1 MSDKPRRDTGMK
13 KIVMYWRGI
22 PSMVTIKR
30 GREKGKAMLAERF
43 QEAIDRAA
51 MRAGKGSSDLYI
63 EEWRSDTSAAANEVI
78 ALEAGFDDELLKRMV
93 KNNGNAIEPGD
104 S

>member
-1 MSDKPRRDTGMK
+1 
-13 KIVMYWRGI
+13 
-22 PSMVTIKR
+22 MVTIKR

-63 EEWRSDTSAAANEVI
+63 NEWRSDTTVYQTERSLQEAAV
-78 ALEAGFDDELLKRMV
+78 LEAAELEAAFDSALVMSLV
-93 KNNGNAIEPGD
+93 KNNGHAPK

>member
-1 MSDKPRRDTGMK
+1 M
-13 KIVMYWRGI
+13 I
-22 PSMVTIKR
+22 TIKR
-30 GREKGKAMLAERF
+30 GREKGKAMLAEHF

-63 EEWRSDTSAAANEVI
+63 DEWRSDTEPYQTELGLQEAAVKEVA
-78 ALEAGFDDELLKRMV
+78 ALEATFDSELIKRIV
-93 KNNGNAIEPGD
+93 KNNGHAPE